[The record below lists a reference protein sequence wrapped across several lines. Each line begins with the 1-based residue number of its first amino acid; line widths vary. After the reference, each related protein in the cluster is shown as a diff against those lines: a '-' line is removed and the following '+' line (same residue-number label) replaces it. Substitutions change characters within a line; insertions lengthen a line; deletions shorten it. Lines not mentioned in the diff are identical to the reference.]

1 MNRRGDVIAMSTR
14 QGAKI
19 VVIGAG
25 SASFGLS
32 TLAGIM
38 RTEGLHGCQ
47 LCLIDLNQESLEKIE
62 ILSKRLNE
70 EWQAGMRI
78 SSTTDRTKVLE
89 GADFVIL
96 SVAIDREAC
105 WKQDREIALRYGINH
120 CAENGGPGA
129 FAHSAR
135 NIAIVLPILKDM
147 EKYCPDAL
155 LLNFT
160 NPVARICTT
169 ANLYS
174 RIKTVGIC
182 HQIYYGY
189 FVLGV
194 SLADKLALD
203 LPKDI
208 QFKWTD
214 ESLENARKI
223 RMAAYE
229 NYDIKACG
237 LNHFTWMIDIRE
249 RATGCDIYPLVREKI
264 KSLPPTF
271 EPLTRTVY
279 ELFDLIPVSGDCHLA
294 EYLPYT
300 HNVNR
305 KTWERYNIQMYDMEW
320 SSRKRNENWQRIEA
334 MADEKVAVHELRK
347 TFSERAELIISSI
360 INNENSYESAV
371 NLPNK
376 GYITN
381 LPEGAIVEV
390 PALVSGAGVIGLGMG
405 DLPEPIAALC
415 RRQITIN
422 ELSAR
427 AAVEGDRHLAL
438 QALALDPMI
447 DDPEIAEKMLD
458 DYLEALNPDIT

>member
-1 MNRRGDVIAMSTR
+1 MST
-14 QGAKI
+14 QKGVKI

-38 RTEGLHGCQ
+38 RTEGLHGCE
-47 LCLIDLNQESLEKIE
+47 LCLADLNRERLRKIE
-62 ILSKRLNE
+62 ALAKRLNK
-70 EWQAGMRI
+70 EWSARMRI
-78 SSTTDRTKVLE
+78 NSTTDRTTVLE

-96 SVAIDREAC
+96 SVAIDREAR

-120 CAENGGPGA
+120 YAENGGPGA
-129 FAHSAR
+129 FAHTAR

-160 NPVARICTT
+160 NPVARICTA

-182 HQIYYGY
+182 HQIHFGY
-189 FVLGV
+189 FILGV
-194 SLADKLALD
+194 ILADELGLD

-208 QFKWTD
+208 HFEWTD

-229 NYDIKACG
+229 KYDIKACG

-249 RATGCDIYPLVREKI
+249 RATGRDIYPLVREKI

-279 ELFDLIPVSGDCHLA
+279 ELFDLVPVPGDCHLA

-300 HNVNR
+300 HNTNR
-305 KTWERYNIQMYDMEW
+305 KTWERYNIQMYDME
-320 SSRKRNENWQRIEA
+320 RANRRRDKKWQKIEA
-334 MADEKVAVHELRK
+334 MGAGKAPVDELKE
-347 TFSERAELIISSI
+347 TPSERAELIISSI
-360 INNENSYESAV
+360 INNENSYEPAV

-422 ELSAR
+422 ELSVR

-458 DYLEALNPDIT
+458 DLTRNSIRMPRPEGRG

>member
-1 MNRRGDVIAMSTR
+1 VLLLNTR
-14 QGAKI
+14 QGTKI

-38 RTEGLHGCQ
+38 RTEGLRSCQ
-47 LCLIDLNQESLEKIE
+47 LCLVDLDREGLGKIESLA
-62 ILSKRLNE
+62 KRLNE
-70 EWQAGMRI
+70 EWQAGMTI

-105 WKQDREIALRYGINH
+105 WKLDREIALHYGINH
-120 CAENGGPGA
+120 YAENGGPGA

-135 NIAIVLPILKDM
+135 NIAIILPILRDM
-147 EKYCPDAL
+147 EEYCPGAL

-160 NPVARICTT
+160 NPVTRICTV
-169 ANLYS
+169 AS
-174 RIKTVGIC
+174 RYFKIKTVGIC
-182 HQIYYGY
+182 HQIYIAGY
-189 FVLGV
+189 FILGV
-194 SLADKLALD
+194 ILADELRLK
-203 LPKDI
+203 LPKNVEC
-208 QFKWTD
+208 KWTD
-214 ESLENARKI
+214 ESLADAHRI
-223 RMAAYE
+223 SFAAYRK
-229 NYDIKACG
+229 YDIKACG

-249 RATGCDIYPLVREKI
+249 RATGRDVYPLAREKI
-264 KSLPPTF
+264 KSLPLTF
-271 EPLTRTVY
+271 EPLTRKVY
-279 ELFDLIPVSGDCHLA
+279 ELFDLIPVPGDCHLA

-300 HNVNR
+300 HNTNH

-320 SSRKRNENWQRIEA
+320 ASRRRDKKWQKIEVMGA
-334 MADEKVAVHELRK
+334 GKAPVDELKE

-360 INNENSYESAV
+360 INNENSHEPAV

-405 DLPEPIAALC
+405 DLPQPIAALC
-415 RRQITIN
+415 HRQITIN
-422 ELSAR
+422 ELSVR
-427 AAVEGDRHLAL
+427 AAVEGDKHLAL

-447 DDPEIAEKMLD
+447 DDPEIAEKLLN
-458 DYLEALNPDIT
+458 DYLKAFKNYLPAFSK